1 MAHII
6 YRWFQRH
13 HAFVALAFDVTRRWH
28 NAAKASL
35 QTRSDSWEATERV
48 LTSLTSEQL
57 MAAADQARMHQRIT
71 DPAILTLLSHIN
83 CIGATLAGSDK
94 KKSHM
99 LTQLKSS
106 IVYYGCPIVFLA
118 LNPGDRH
125 SPLTLYYAGQE
136 IDLKTFDPH
145 LWSLSKCMEVV
156 MDNPLRMVEY
166 FHTKIETIIEGPLKH
181 GLFGKMRH
189 HYGTIEYQGRR
200 TPHIHLAV
208 YPVTEYIISLIH
220 HRSGSKGQQHQ
231 LR

>member
-1 MAHII
+1 
-6 YRWFQRH
+6 
-13 HAFVALAFDVTRRWH
+13 
-28 NAAKASL
+28 
-35 QTRSDSWEATERV
+35 
-48 LTSLTSEQL
+48 
-57 MAAADQARMHQRIT
+57 MAAADQAQMHQRIT
-71 DPAILTLLSHIN
+71 DPTLLTLLSQNQSYWSHM
-83 CIGATLAGSDK
+83 DQ
-94 KKSHM
+94 KKSDM
-99 LTQLKSS
+99 LTQVKSS
-106 IVYYGCPIVFLA
+106 IAYYGCLIVFLT
-118 LNPGDRH
+118 LNPGDQH

-145 LWSLSKCMEVV
+145 LWSLSKRMEVV